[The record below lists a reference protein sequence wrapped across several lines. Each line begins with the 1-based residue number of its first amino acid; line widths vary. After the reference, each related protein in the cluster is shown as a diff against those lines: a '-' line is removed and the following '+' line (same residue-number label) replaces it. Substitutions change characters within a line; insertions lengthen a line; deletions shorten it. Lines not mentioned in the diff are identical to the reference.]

1 MQAWLTEAITVS
13 KGGNSEWLP
22 RKGPTHYRKTQ
33 IPPDEYEQLFTQVT
47 NRVGFPGHVLSFPP
61 PLAQSCLP
69 GPCVGVLFS
78 ASTRRDIFVPHCA
91 GVTAHRGVARSALG
105 GYFTS

>member
-47 NRVGFPGHVLSFPP
+47 NRVGFPGHSHHRSHSHACRA
-61 PLAQSCLP
+61 LA
-69 GPCVGVLFS
+69 
-78 ASTRRDIFVPHCA
+78 
-91 GVTAHRGVARSALG
+91 
-105 GYFTS
+105 